1 MKNVEIAQRTKVLAV
16 RIFKLAE
23 ALPKTFTGKTIA
35 AQIARSGSSIA
46 ANLRAA
52 QCARSKAEF
61 IAKLRISYEE
71 ADETLFWLEM
81 CEETRLVAT
90 KKLEAIKSETN
101 EIVSILVSII
111 KSSKK

>member
-1 MKNVEIAQRTKVLAV
+1 MKNVEIAQRTKDLAV

-101 EIVSILVSII
+101 EIVSILVTII